1 VLGQTDWPA
10 KRGRKMRDGK
20 RGLSW
25 LALAALVVALMTSL
39 VAAQGTHKVKID
51 GVAFE
56 PPILQVS
63 AGDTVTWTN
72 NYKQPHLIST
82 FKKVKGANVHDGT
95 VDSPMLKTGES
106 FSYKFEK
113 PGTYEYF
120 CPIHVFML
128 GKVVVKK

>member
-1 VLGQTDWPA
+1 MRT
-10 KRGRKMRDGK
+10 KRRDLLWI
-20 RGLSW
+20 GLTA
-25 LALAALVVALMTSL
+25 LALAAAAAL
-39 VAAQGTHKVKID
+39 AGAQAKTQVKID

-56 PPILQVS
+56 PPIIQVNL
-63 AGDTVTWTN
+63 GDSVTWTN

-82 FKKVKGANVHDGT
+82 FKKVKGASVQDG
-95 VDSPMLKTGES
+95 VLDSPMLKTGES
-106 FSYKFEK
+106 FTHKFEK

>member
-1 VLGQTDWPA
+1 MRA
-10 KRGRKMRDGK
+10 KRRDLLWI
-20 RGLSW
+20 GLTA
-25 LALAALVVALMTSL
+25 LALAA
-39 VAAQGTHKVKID
+39 AAGLARAEATNQVKID
-51 GVAFE
+51 RMTFE
-56 PPILQVS
+56 PPIIQVNV
-63 AGDTVTWTN
+63 GDSVTWTN

-82 FKKVKGANVHDGT
+82 FKKVKGATVQDG
-95 VDSPMLKTGES
+95 VLDSPMLKTGES

>member
-1 VLGQTDWPA
+1 MRTSRRELFWLGLTA
-10 KRGRKMRDGK
+10 
-20 RGLSW
+20 LLLAASV
-25 LALAALVVALMTSL
+25 ALAG
-39 VAAQGTHKVKID
+39 AQATHQIKIE

-56 PPILQVS
+56 PPILQVA

-72 NYKQPHLIST
+72 HYKQPHLIST
-82 FKKVKGANVHDGT
+82 FKKVKGANVQDGA

-106 FSYKFEK
+106 FSHRFEK

>member
-1 VLGQTDWPA
+1 MHI
-10 KRGRKMRDGK
+10 GRRDLLWI
-20 RGLSW
+20 GLTA
-25 LALAALVVALMTSL
+25 LALAA
-39 VAAQGTHKVKID
+39 AAGLAGAQATHRIKIE

-56 PPILQVS
+56 PPILEVTV
-63 AGDTVTWTN
+63 GDTVTWTN

-82 FKKVKGANVHDGT
+82 FKKVKGSNVQDG
-95 VDSPMLKTGES
+95 VLESPMLKTGES
-106 FSYKFEK
+106 FSYRFEK

>member
-1 VLGQTDWPA
+1 MGE
-10 KRGRKMRDGK
+10 RGR
-20 RGLSW
+20 
-25 LALAALVVALMTSL
+25 SL
-39 VAAQGTHKVKID
+39 WRIGVAAMMLSVLASLAGAQAKHQVKID

-56 PPILQVS
+56 PPILQVN

-72 NYKQPHLIST
+72 NYKQPHMIST
-82 FKKVKGANVHDGT
+82 FKKVKGASVQDGM

-106 FSYKFEK
+106 FSSKFDK